1 MTEIDPE
8 RAEQEAQPCP
18 SCSAPVERSQ
28 EYCLSC
34 GVRLPRDR
42 SGAVRAPTVP
52 QERRSWS
59 AGWVAPVLVALV
71 VAVLGTGA
79 AMAISDGG
87 GERDAVSVATG
98 GNRPAPEPTTT
109 LTPPEPTAPSATTA
123 PARPRRTS
131 PPRAPATTAWPA
143 DRRGWT
149 IVLLS
154 LPQSAGRALAE
165 ERAAEARR
173 KGLTDVG
180 ILNSSRFPSLHS
192 GYFVVF
198 TGVYDAQPE
207 ATSALPRARAAFPL
221 AYAREIVP

>member
-1 MTEIDPE
+1 VTEVDPE
-8 RAEQEAQPCP
+8 RAEPEAQPCP
-18 SCSAPVERSQ
+18 SCSAPVEARQ

-34 GVRLPRDR
+34 GVRLPRDG
-42 SGAVRAPTVP
+42 SGAVRAAGVA
-52 QERRSWS
+52 QEPRSWS
-59 AGWVAPVLVALV
+59 RGWVAPALVALV

-79 AMAISDGG
+79 AMAISDRGA
-87 GERDAVSVATG
+87 ELDPVSVATG

-109 LTPPEPTAPSATTA
+109 LTAPEPTAPARTS
-123 PARPRRTS
+123 PARPARTS
-131 PPRAPATTAWPA
+131 APRPPATTAWPA
-143 DRRGWT
+143 GRRGWT

-154 LPQSAGRALAE
+154 LPQSAGRALAD

-180 ILNSSRFPSLHS
+180 VLNSSRFASLHP
-192 GYFVVF
+192 GYFVIF

-207 ATSALPRARAAFPL
+207 ATSSLPRARAAFPL